1 MTGVFAGFEED
12 PARRHLED
20 DLTFQ
25 MGLLQDHLAIEDMQR
40 HSMATSVAAPAAAL
54 PLLDSGLDQE
64 SSEALVICAAIAAI
78 GGLALMP

>member
-1 MTGVFAGFEED
+1 MFAGFEED
-12 PARRHLED
+12 PARRRLED

-25 MGLLQDHLAIEDMQR
+25 MGLLQDQLAIEDMQR
-40 HSMATSVAAPAAAL
+40 HSVATSVAAPAAAL

-64 SSEALVICAAIAAI
+64 SSEALVICAAI